1 MTRLQ
6 RNIKMTHR
14 VIRNTYNMR
23 FEQLKYFD
31 AAIRLGSLR
40 AAALKIGVAQPSLTQ
55 QIRRLEEELDVTL
68 LIRRPT
74 GVIPT
79 DAGLSLLPYVRLALQ
94 AEDGLHQEASA
105 ISGLHTGRLRLGIL
119 PLAGRTFIP
128 GVVRQFQLA
137 YPRVHFEVTEAGSGD
152 VRDAMLAGELDLGVM
167 SRWKDS
173 AKDDGSLRFE
183 ELFEGRLDVCVPRG
197 HHLESRPSLL
207 ASDLE
212 GEAFIA
218 LRKGH
223 LLREG
228 FDRIAASAH
237 VTAIYNTNSSDSARR
252 IVDAGVGISLHSSLG
267 EQDDYKNSIA
277 IPFVEPWARSSM
289 CIVRRMHEQSTPAM
303 KVFLRL
309 LRAEAAQFSPRVT
322 RMTVNRDKE

>member
-1 MTRLQ
+1 
-6 RNIKMTHR
+6 
-14 VIRNTYNMR
+14 MR

-31 AAIRLGSLR
+31 AAIRFGSLR
-40 AAALKIGVAQPSLTQ
+40 AAATKMGVAQPSLTQ

-128 GVVRQFQLA
+128 AVVRQFRLA
-137 YPRVHFEVTEAGSGD
+137 YPRVHFEVTETGSGD

-167 SRWKDS
+167 SQWKHNNKHDN
-173 AKDDGSLRFE
+173 SLRFE
-183 ELFEGRLDVCVPRG
+183 ELFEGRVDVCVPRG
-197 HHLESRPSLL
+197 HRLESRTSLL
-207 ASDLE
+207 SSDLA
-212 GEAFIA
+212 GEAFVV

-223 LLREG
+223 LLREE
-228 FDRIAASAH
+228 FDRIAETTDVSA
-237 VTAIYNTNSSDSARR
+237 VYTTNSSDSARR
-252 IVDAGVGISLHSSLG
+252 IVDAGVGISLHSSLAETLG
-267 EQDDYKNSIA
+267 EQSDYQNSVA
-277 IPFVEPWARSSM
+277 IPFVEPWAKSSM
-289 CIVRRMHEQSTPAM
+289 GIVRRLHEQSTPAM

-309 LRAEAAQFSPRVT
+309 LRAEAARFSP
-322 RMTVNRDKE
+322 DKIRAGRPSDSEDLSPIQ